1 MGMFDSMK
9 RRKAEREFAAG
20 NQRYETELEQWNTN
34 AASITEMIEIVDAAI
49 AGKADTVFTDRGSY
63 GFMLKNDEFPVAFVQ
78 QCGYIELVRAPS
90 QHTGGY
96 GGVSFPIF
104 GGIRLNTG
112 RFGGQTIPGA
122 ESMNMTDQG
131 DALVTNER
139 VMFRGGLR
147 THEWKFSKM
156 MGMSHLPG
164 GITTFAMSS
173 SGKPAGIG
181 YGDPVAPQVQFR
193 LEIAAAF
200 ALGTMERFRAELQ
213 VEKDKHDAEKP
224 IPPAPVT
231 SAG

>member
-1 MGMFDSMK
+1 MGILDSIK
-9 RRKAEREFAAG
+9 QRKAQRAALTAQTAYQEALD
-20 NQRYETELEQWNTN
+20 NWHAND
-34 AASITEMIEIVDAAI
+34 ASLKEMIEIVDAAL
-49 AGKADTVFTDRGSY
+49 AGKADTVFTDRSSY

-78 QCGYIELVRAPS
+78 QCAYIELVRAPS

-96 GGVSFPIF
+96 GGVSFPVF
-104 GGIRLNTG
+104 GGIRVNTG

-131 DALVTNER
+131 DALITNER

-164 GITTFAMSS
+164 GITTFAMSAA
-173 SGKPAGIG
+173 GKPAGIG
-181 YGDPVAPQVQFR
+181 YGDPVAPEVQFR

-213 VEKDKHDAEKP
+213 VEKDKHDAEMP
-224 IPPAPVT
+224 VPPPPALT
-231 SAG
+231 AG

>member
-9 RRKAEREFAAG
+9 RRKAERALAENTA
-20 NQRYETELEQWNTN
+20 RYTTELEKWNAN
-34 AASITEMIEIVDAAI
+34 DASLTEMIEIVDAGI
-49 AGKADTVFTDRGSY
+49 NEKLDTVFTDRSDY
-63 GFMLKNDEFPVAFVQ
+63 GFMLKTDEFPIGAVS

-104 GGIRLNTG
+104 GGIRVNTG
-112 RFGGQTIPGA
+112 RFGGQTIPGS

-131 DALVTNER
+131 TALITNQR
-139 VMFRGGLR
+139 VMFQGTLR

-164 GITTFAMSS
+164 GITTFAMTTA
-173 SGKPAGIG
+173 GKPAGFG
-181 YGDPVAPQVQFR
+181 YGDAVAPQVQFR
-193 LEIAAAF
+193 LEFAAALS
-200 ALGTMERFRAELQ
+200 LGTLERFRGELM

-224 IPPAPVT
+224 VPPAPLT